1 MTHSLTLLFPPS
13 YGYAL
18 LALLAGLGIPVMAA
32 MNAHLGV
39 QLHNTALS
47 TVIVFSVGLA
57 VSTLYL
63 LLFASPASLSPS
75 ELLSTSR
82 PPLYLFSGGIFVAF
96 YIFTITW
103 ISPRFGVANAIV
115 FVLLGQMIS
124 AVIIDH
130 FGLFNAMKMDISLT
144 KILGIFLMIAGIFLV
159 KRAG

>member
-1 MTHSLTLLFPPS
+1 MTGTLVNQ

-47 TVIVFSVGLA
+47 TVILFAVGLA
-57 VSTLYL
+57 VSTLCL
-63 LLFASPASLSPS
+63 LLFTSPVSLSPS
-75 ELLSTSR
+75 LLFATSR
-82 PPLYLFSGGIFVAF
+82 PPLYFFSGGLFVAF

-103 ISPRFGVANAIV
+103 ISPRFGVANAII
-115 FVLLGQMIS
+115 FVLLGQIIS
-124 AVIIDH
+124 AVIVDH
-130 FGLFNAMKMDISLT
+130 FGLFNAIKIDISLT
-144 KILGIFLMIAGIFLV
+144 KILGIFLMVTGVFLV